1 MRAGRGRTSC
11 SPGGVGGGE
20 GGGGVLTT
28 GEHLGV
34 LAEVQEH
41 RGVFVEGV
49 LMAGLEAAGEHLGA
63 AEEEQG
69 ELKNKN
75 KFNF

>member
-11 SPGGVGGGE
+11 SPGGVG

-41 RGVFVEGV
+41 RGVFCEGV
-49 LMAGLEAAGEHLGA
+49 LMAVTEAAGEHLGA

-69 ELKNKN
+69 ELKDK
-75 KFNF
+75 KDI